1 MGRHRLEFLTT
12 PTGLLL
18 LGLLVREAF
27 SFWTG
32 HPYDFELWIR
42 NGYFVSQGAN
52 PYSAFLP
59 PVTGLSFSYLNEKLP
74 GVGYLP
80 AWPLVVAGLYRLYSV
95 LPGTNRFV
103 LYFLIKQPSI
113 LGDVVLGFLV
123 FRAIARWG
131 GDRRTATLGLRFWMT
146 FPYPILISAVWGQF
160 DGIVAALF
168 FAFLLSTRRARGYV
182 SLGLGILLKWLPLI
196 YVPLYAIRER
206 GPRRLLVAFAV
217 LVPLLLTVSIMGL
230 MGWAYLGITAMSQ
243 SASHGGGGGLTY
255 VNILQAPA
263 LAPLFASLGGFYFL
277 MGYLWVP
284 ATALAGFVARRRFSE
299 PSPENVVQS
308 LLLVTTVFFLTR
320 WGVYEQYLVY
330 LLPLF
335 YIDLVIWHP
344 GRRSLWVITW
354 ILGLTYLLVNND
366 LLVRFFGPIDSRA
379 VDVAY
384 AFDQSDLGSIRVW
397 ALYVI
402 EALFTIHLVQLVCT
416 FFNPVR
422 DTRPWLIRPFMRLP
436 FISRRILPD
445 VPGDP

>member
-168 FAFLLSTRRARGYV
+168 FAFLLS
-182 SLGLGILLKWLPLI
+182 
-196 YVPLYAIRER
+196 
-206 GPRRLLVAFAV
+206 
-217 LVPLLLTVSIMGL
+217 
-230 MGWAYLGITAMSQ
+230 
-243 SASHGGGGGLTY
+243 
-255 VNILQAPA
+255 
-263 LAPLFASLGGFYFL
+263 
-277 MGYLWVP
+277 
-284 ATALAGFVARRRFSE
+284 
-299 PSPENVVQS
+299 
-308 LLLVTTVFFLTR
+308 
-320 WGVYEQYLVY
+320 
-330 LLPLF
+330 
-335 YIDLVIWHP
+335 
-344 GRRSLWVITW
+344 
-354 ILGLTYLLVNND
+354 
-366 LLVRFFGPIDSRA
+366 
-379 VDVAY
+379 
-384 AFDQSDLGSIRVW
+384 
-397 ALYVI
+397 
-402 EALFTIHLVQLVCT
+402 
-416 FFNPVR
+416 
-422 DTRPWLIRPFMRLP
+422 
-436 FISRRILPD
+436 
-445 VPGDP
+445 